1 MNHASSNS
9 LAAALVLTGI
19 ISITV
24 LAALTAPA
32 AHAQYPDKPLTLIV
46 PYTPGGFTDALARAV
61 AKPLGERLKQP
72 IVVQNVPGGGGN
84 IAAARAAKSAS
95 DGYTLYIGNN
105 ATITLN
111 TLIYKSLPFD
121 PLTELAPVALIGESQ
136 GALVVPPALGVKSVA
151 ELIAL
156 AKAKPGELNFG
167 STGAGGVSHL
177 SGEMFKLANKV
188 QMTHVPYKGTAPAT
202 ADLLGGQLQ
211 LMFND
216 AAFPH
221 IKADKLRALAVT
233 GMKRSTQVPDVPTF
247 TELGIS
253 GYESYA
259 WFGIFVPAGTPAAI
273 ITRLSRE
280 LNAVTQD
287 PMLQKWAQSQNGET
301 LSSTPEEL
309 AAFIKKDLA
318 KWSSVVKATGI
329 VAE

>member
-1 MNHASSNS
+1 MHHASSNPFAGA
-9 LAAALVLTGI
+9 LALAIAAVVTLG
-19 ISITV
+19 
-24 LAALTAPA
+24 APEA
-32 AHAQYPDKPLTLIV
+32 QAQYPDRPLSLIV

-61 AKPLGERLKQP
+61 ARPLSERLKQA

-84 IAAARAAKSAS
+84 IGAARAAKSPP

-136 GALVVPPALGVKSVA
+136 GTLVVPPSLGVKSVA

-156 AKAKPGELNFG
+156 AKEKPGQLNFG

-177 SGEMFKLANKV
+177 SGEMFKLAQGV
-188 QMTHVPYKGTAPAT
+188 RMTHVPYKGTAPAT
-202 ADLLGGQLQ
+202 ADLLGGQLH

-216 AAFPH
+216 AAIPY
-221 IKADKLRALAVT
+221 IKAEKLRALAVT

-247 TELGIS
+247 NELGIT

-259 WFGIFVPAGTPAAI
+259 WFGIFVPAGTPPAI
-273 ITRLSRE
+273 VTRLSRE

-287 PMLQKWAQSQNGET
+287 PAFQKWMQSQNGDAR
-301 LSSTPEEL
+301 SSTPDEL
-309 AAFIKKDLA
+309 AVFIKKDLT
-318 KWSSVVKATGI
+318 KWGSVVKATGI

>member
-1 MNHASSNS
+1 MRTTLTS
-9 LAAALVLTGI
+9 LFAGLALAIGAGAAPGAF
-19 ISITV
+19 
-24 LAALTAPA
+24 
-32 AHAQYPDKPLTLIV
+32 AQYPDRQLQLIV

-61 AKPLGERLKQP
+61 AKPLSERLKQP
-72 IVVQNVPGGGGN
+72 IVVQNVAGGGGN
-84 IAAARAAKSAS
+84 IGAARAAKSAP

-259 WFGIFVPAGTPAAI
+259 WFGIFVPTGTPTAI

-287 PMLQKWAQSQNGET
+287 PVLQKWAQSQNGET
-301 LSSTPEEL
+301 LWSTPEEL
-309 AAFIKKDLA
+309 ATFIKKDLA